1 MSPSETAISIR
12 GESRESE
19 WERRREKETE
29 IERAESTSLQSYLH
43 YPTRINFRLSG
54 VSVSVLRDR
63 RKRSD
68 LKWTPV
74 QSNHLRLVYSTSG
87 PILTAADSRSA
98 DTG

>member
-1 MSPSETAISIR
+1 MGETER
-12 GESRESE
+12 ERDGNRESRKHFS
-19 WERRREKETE
+19 
-29 IERAESTSLQSYLH
+29 AELPSL
-43 YPTRINFRLSG
+43 PDINKLLRLSG